1 MKFKEEYVQVVDK
14 VESWQL
20 AIQLVS
26 KPLISDNII
35 TENYRDQ
42 MIKNVEELGPYIVI
56 SEDIAIPHARPEDG
70 AFASAISILKLNER
84 ISFGSTKKVNVI
96 IALASSNDEEH
107 LKTLQFISNTLS
119 NKEIYDKLISL
130 ESVEEIYKLMRKE
143 G

>member
-1 MKFKEEYVQVVDK
+1 
-14 VESWQL
+14 
-20 AIQLVS
+20 
-26 KPLISDNII
+26 
-35 TENYRDQ
+35 